1 MTHMRNYMKRSTII
15 GAIAGALCI
24 GATNASAQKLGPQ
37 RQFLSIDAFYDRLQ
51 LDAGEGRS
59 RIGIDGYGTRLWI
72 NGAPFAG
79 PSSFLGKTSIGLY
92 YSRNP
97 RKDRGIGAAQYG
109 GELDIFPTER
119 PYGGLIDPFISLGA
133 GVLRINNRQTTSVN
147 GSQLA
152 DIKAGTT
159 KRFAFSPGVGV
170 RLPVFSRVQL
180 RFDAKDVIV
189 FSRETRISGD
199 KRTSHNLDFQGGLG
213 IEF

>member
-1 MTHMRNYMKRSTII
+1 MRNFMNRSIVL
-15 GAIAGALCI
+15 GAIAGVLCI
-24 GATNASAQKLGPQ
+24 GASNASAQKLGPQ

-59 RIGIDGYGTRLWI
+59 RIGIDGYGARLWI
-72 NGAPFAG
+72 NAAPFAG
-79 PSSFLGKTSIGLY
+79 PSSVLGKTSIGLY

-119 PYGGLIDPFISLGA
+119 PYGGFIDPFISLGA
-133 GVLRINNRQTTSVN
+133 GALRINNRQSSSVN
-147 GSQLA
+147 GSNLA
-152 DIKAGTT
+152 DIKAGNTT
-159 KRFAFSPGVGV
+159 RFAFSPGVGV
-170 RLPVFSRVQL
+170 RVPAFSRVQL

-189 FSRETRISGD
+189 FSRDARTSGNQ
-199 KRTSHNLDFQGGLG
+199 RTSHTLDFQGGLG

>member
-1 MTHMRNYMKRSTII
+1 MRNYMNRSILL

-24 GATNASAQKLGPQ
+24 AGSKASAQKLGPQ

-51 LDAGEGRS
+51 LDAGEGQS
-59 RIGIDGYGTRLWI
+59 RIGIDGYGARLWI
-72 NGAPFAG
+72 NAAPFAG
-79 PSSFLGKTSIGLY
+79 PSSVLGKTSIGLY

-119 PYGGLIDPFISLGA
+119 PYGGFFDPFISLGA
-133 GVLRINNRQTTSVN
+133 GALRINNRQTTSSGTRV
-147 GSQLA
+147 A
-152 DIKAGTT
+152 DIKAGNTT
-159 KRFAFSPGVGV
+159 RFAFSPGVGV

-189 FSRETRISGD
+189 FNRDTRTSGD
-199 KRTSHNLDFQGGLG
+199 SRTSHTLDFQGGMG